1 MIVNSNSG
9 MACRATRTPKVIS
22 VNTAT
27 PSSCLIISICL
38 PLSDYKE
45 SAVNYFNFGGNSI
58 ARNVSLCA
66 FASCVNFVDYVL
78 LGVHF
83 LPFALVGITLE
94 RVAGE
99 RYGVSRIVIIL
110 LFLLPRQ

>member
-9 MACRATRTPKVIS
+9 IACSATRTPKVIS

-38 PLSDYKE
+38 PLCDYKE
-45 SAVNYFNFGGNSI
+45 SAINYFDFGGNSI
-58 ARNVSLCA
+58 AVNVSLCA
-66 FASCVNFVDYVL
+66 FASCVDFVDYGL
-78 LGVHF
+78 LGVHL

-94 RVAGE
+94 RMAGE
-99 RYGVSRIVIIL
+99 RYGVSLIVTIS
-110 LFLLPRQ
+110 